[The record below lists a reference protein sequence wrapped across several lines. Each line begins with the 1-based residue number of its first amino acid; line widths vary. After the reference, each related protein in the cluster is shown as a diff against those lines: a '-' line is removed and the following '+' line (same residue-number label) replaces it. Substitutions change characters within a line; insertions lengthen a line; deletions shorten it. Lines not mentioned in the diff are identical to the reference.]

1 MRKPLMPKA
10 TAVWLIEH
18 TGLTFKQIAD
28 YTSLHQL
35 EIQAIAD
42 DEVAASMQG
51 LNPVLQ
57 GELSKEEIAKG
68 ENDPNY
74 VLQSTPHSEDLE
86 NIQKQK
92 TRYTPMARRQDK
104 PDAIAWI
111 VKNYPEISDSQIT
124 RLIGTTRTTIKAIRD
139 KDHWNIENIK
149 PRNPVI
155 LGLCKEDEL
164 EKAIVVA
171 QSREQAG
178 KKSDK

>member
-28 YTSLHQL
+28 YTGLHQL

-42 DEVAASMQG
+42 DEVAGSMQG

-57 GELSKEEIAKG
+57 GELSKEEIKKG

-74 VLQSTPHSEDLE
+74 TLQSLPHSQDFEK
-86 NIQKQK
+86 IKKQK

-111 VKNYPEISDSQIT
+111 IKNYPQISDSQIT
-124 RLIGTTRTTIKAIRD
+124 RLIGTTRTTIKAIRE
-139 KDHWNIENIK
+139 KSHWNIENIK
-149 PRNPVI
+149 PRNPAM
-155 LGLCKEDEL
+155 LGLCKEEEL
-164 EKAIVVA
+164 EKAIVVG

-178 KKSDK
+178 KAD